1 MAGAQRRDQG
11 AGAAVLS
18 LGMERALKST
28 SLLENLPIAV
38 YACDAQGRVLS
49 FNQRA
54 AALWGRAPR
63 IGDDSELFCG
73 SHKAFQL
80 DGSAIERADNAM
92 AQVLGSGEPIHDRET
107 ILERPDGSRVVAM
120 LHIDPIKDEAG
131 ELIGAVSCFHDV
143 SAAKRAQDSLNDN
156 ERRLRELLN
165 ALPAAIYTTDASG
178 RITFY
183 NQAASEMAGREP
195 VLGSD
200 EWCVTWKLFTP
211 DGKPLPHDQCPMAV
225 ALKEDRPIRDQEAVA
240 ERPDGKRVPFLP
252 FPTPLHDASGKL
264 IGAVNMLVDISE
276 RAQAEARQKAMIDE
290 LNHRVKNTLT
300 TVQSLAAQTIRGD
313 GVSEEIRA
321 AFEGRL
327 LALSKLHNRLSDEHW
342 ERADLQSILQDILAP
357 YREESGRVY
366 FEGPA
371 VDLSPNT
378 AVTLALVMHELAT
391 NAAKYGCLSVPT
403 GMLAISWK
411 LLGGETERRVRIAW
425 RESGG
430 PEVRPPTRTGFGSRL
445 LQRSVANELNGSADM
460 SFEPTGV
467 RCSMEIPLSSISA

>member
-1 MAGAQRRDQG
+1 MAGIQRRDQN
-11 AGAAVLS
+11 AGAAILS
-18 LGMERALKST
+18 LGMERALKSA

-38 YACDAQGRVLS
+38 YACDAEGRVLS

-54 AALWGRAPR
+54 AGLWGRSPR

-73 SHKAFQL
+73 SHKAFQP
-80 DGSAIERADNAM
+80 DSTAIARSDSSM
-92 AQVLGSGEPIHDRET
+92 AQVLRSGEPIHDRET
-107 ILERPDGSRVVAM
+107 VIERPDGSRIAAL
-120 LHIDPIKDEAG
+120 LHIDPIKDDSG
-131 ELIGAVSCFHDV
+131 TVIGAVNCFHDV
-143 SAAKRAQDSLNDN
+143 SAAKRAQDELNDS

-165 ALPAAIYTTDASG
+165 ALPAAIYTTDAAG

-183 NQAASEMAGREP
+183 NQAASEMAGRAP

-200 EWCVTWKLFTP
+200 EWCVTWKLFMP
-211 DGKPLPHDQCPMAV
+211 DGTPLPHDQCPMAV
-225 ALKEDRPIRDQEAVA
+225 ALKEDRPIRNVDAVA

-264 IGAVNMLVDISE
+264 IGAVNMLVDITE
-276 RAQAEARQKAMIDE
+276 RVKAESRQKAMVDE

-313 GVSEEIRA
+313 GISEEIRA

-327 LALSKLHNRLSDEHW
+327 LALSKLHNRLSDAHW
-342 ERADLQSILQDILAP
+342 EHADLQSVLEDILAP

-371 VDLSPNT
+371 VDLAPNT
-378 AVTLALVMHELAT
+378 AVTMALVMHELAT

-403 GMLAISWK
+403 GMLAVSWK
-411 LLGGETERRVRIAW
+411 LLGGSERRVRIAW

-430 PEVRPPTRTGFGSRL
+430 PEVTPPTRTGFGSRL
-445 LQRSVANELNGSADM
+445 LQRSLSNELKGSAEI
-460 SFEPTGV
+460 SYEPTGV
-467 RCSMEIPLSSISA
+467 RCSMEIPLSPIPA